1 MANFNSTRIV
11 RGDQAIYR
19 PGQTIEVVTTY
30 VTTSTVSAADT
41 ISLAKIP
48 HGATITEARVSGKT
62 VDGQYVFT
70 LGYSGAAAV
79 VGTVTVS
86 ATYGNITSPAAPHKL
101 SVSDDATNRYA
112 TLIATV
118 DTAVS
123 TTPSASLV
131 FTIRYSMGPAGAL

>member
-1 MANFNSTRIV
+1 MANFNSTKMA
-11 RGDQAIYR
+11 RGDQAIYK
-19 PGQTIEVVTTY
+19 PGETITVTTSY

-41 ISLAKIP
+41 ISIAKIP
-48 HGATITEARVSGKT
+48 HGATITEAVVSGKT
-62 VDGQYVFT
+62 VDGQYVLT

-79 VGTVTVS
+79 VGTVTIS
-86 ATYGNITSPAAPHKL
+86 ATYGRIVSPANPYKL

-131 FTIRYSMGPAGAL
+131 FTISYVMKPNNS

>member
-1 MANFNSTRIV
+1 MANFNSTKMA
-11 RGDQAIYR
+11 RGDQAIYK
-19 PGQTIEVVTTY
+19 PGESITVTTSY

-41 ISLAKIP
+41 ISIAKIP
-48 HGATITEARVSGKT
+48 HGATITEAVVSGKT
-62 VDGQYVFT
+62 VDGQYVLT

-79 VGTVTVS
+79 VGTVTIS
-86 ATYGNITSPAAPHKL
+86 ATYGRIVSPSAGHTL

-131 FTIRYSMGPAGAL
+131 FTISYVMKPNNS